1 MPQFV
6 APAPATAEQ
15 EAYLHLHSAIRF
27 GRYRAGDR
35 LIPEDIAAELG
46 MSRMPVREAFQR
58 LAAEGLVVVRPNR
71 GCIVAGLSLDEIYE
85 TFEIRSVLEGLAV
98 RLAMPRID
106 GEVLVELERL
116 LDKMER
122 SGRAGSAD
130 WVTQHQDFHNYVCAL
145 SGRPKLNRQID
156 ALHVTIEPYLRI
168 WFDYAAKPLSAEQEH
183 RIVIDALR
191 SGDAD
196 HAEIVMRKHILGT
209 APVLAEFA
217 SKKDTHR
224 HKQNSGRT

>member
-1 MPQFV
+1 MREELVSQFITL
-6 APAPATAEQ
+6 APATAEQ

-35 LIPEDIAAELG
+35 LIPEEIASELG

-58 LAAEGLVVVRPNR
+58 LAADGLVIVRPNR

-98 RLAMPRID
+98 RLAMPHID
-106 GEVLVELERL
+106 ADVIAELERL
-116 LDKMER
+116 LDKMES
-122 SGRAGSAD
+122 SGRRGSAD
-130 WVTQHQDFHNYVCAL
+130 WVTQHQDFHNHICAL
-145 SGRPKLNRQID
+145 SGRPKLIRQV
-156 ALHVTIEPYLRI
+156 AHLHVTIEPYLRI

-196 HAEIVMRKHILGT
+196 HAETVLRNHILGT
-209 APVLAEFA
+209 APTVAEFA
-217 SKKDTHR
+217 SQKKR
-224 HKQNSGRT
+224 